1 MLQHSNTN
9 NYLKYINMSI
19 LSIANKL
26 PFFKAITSNALGDSL
41 LLSALKIIS
50 FTTITLILLIIP
62 GSIISKFTA
71 ATKSLFST
79 RSSQPPPKS
88 SNTPKP
94 VKAAEKNEAIKKA
107 ASIFPTI
114 KYEKIES
121 TNKNVKACATDP
133 NFAFYQNLNPTT
145 GLPWNVKDQQ
155 PVYLDNTQAIFPNV
169 VSTSAP
175 FPIADPTTFYQAIP
189 LDPVPEQLAFS
200 VPQEQQPL
208 PVLSRQSSVSH
219 PRQFSDEESIIPGR
233 SDYAVT
239 PPEMDDV
246 SLRNAYSSSPEESFN
261 YLPSDPISSTGQ
273 VFVNESV
280 TIMSNDGSPNVPNIG
295 VEPYVE
301 QLESYQW
308 GKPMVTEAG
317 VDSYDAQHPL
327 KYFVAGQMQPMQSMP
342 EIELQQQY
350 SPVGQPIAI
359 NVAHMQPLQQYQQ
372 LQHLQQLQQ
381 SEQLQQYF
389 QHLQHPSHAHHPA
402 LIPYVAQFA
411 PMISMKQGGFIPDY
425 EHASDFSD
433 KSKHPFSCPHCPS
446 SFRLRGYLT
455 RHMKKHA
462 IKKAYSCPFYDCNDK
477 SPCHPSGGFSRRDTY
492 KTHLKARHF
501 LYPVGT
507 RSEHRSK
514 VSGVCSGCGEK
525 FDSNE
530 KWVEEH
536 IHNGK
541 CFGLA
546 EMEKKRELEEQ
557 QGNCEP
563 HLSESQYQE
572 YQLA

>member
-1 MLQHSNTN
+1 
-9 NYLKYINMSI
+9 MSI

-26 PFFKAITSNALGDSL
+26 PFFESITSRAPGDSL
-41 LLSALKIIS
+41 LISALKIIS

-62 GSIISKFTA
+62 GSIVSKFT
-71 ATKSLFST
+71 TTSKGLFSAQ
-79 RSSQPPPKS
+79 SSQSSPKS
-88 SNTPKP
+88 SNTTKP
-94 VKAAEKNEAIKKA
+94 RKTTDKNDSIKKA

-121 TNKNVKACATDP
+121 TNKHVKACATDP
-133 NFAFYQNLNPTT
+133 NFTFYQNVNPTT
-145 GLPWNVKDQQ
+145 GLPWNFNDQQQ
-155 PVYLDNTQAIFPNV
+155 PVYFDTTTQAIFPNV
-169 VSTSAP
+169 VSTAASFA
-175 FPIADPTTFYQAIP
+175 IADPTTFYQAVP
-189 LDPVPEQLAFS
+189 LESVPEQLAFS
-200 VPQEQQPL
+200 VQQEQQPL
-208 PVLSRQSSVSH
+208 PILSRQSSVSR
-219 PRQFSDEESIIPGR
+219 PRLLSQDESIITGG
-233 SDYAVT
+233 SDYALT

-246 SLRNAYSSSPEESFN
+246 SLKHAYSSSPEESFN
-261 YLPSDPISSTGQ
+261 YLPSDPISSSGQ
-273 VFVNESV
+273 VFVNDSV

-327 KYFVAGQMQPMQSMP
+327 KYFVAGQMQPMQSVP

-359 NVAHMQPLQQYQQ
+359 NVAHMHPLQQYQQ
-372 LQHLQQLQQ
+372 LQQLQQLQQ

-389 QHLQHPSHAHHPA
+389 QHLQHSSHAHHPT

-411 PMISMKQGGFIPDY
+411 PMISMKHGGFIPDY
-425 EHASDFSD
+425 EHLSNFSD

-501 LYPVGT
+501 LYPAGT

-541 CFGLA
+541 CAGLA

-557 QGNCEP
+557 QASCEP
-563 HLSESQYQE
+563 QLLESQYQE
-572 YQLA
+572 Y